1 MFTCFQS
8 CFFFEGVLQVPDPP
22 SYLERPGESLLVS
35 PLFSEAQRAK
45 VAWRVLWWERAFSH
59 HRGRDSAQKVL
70 EPRPL
75 SPSGYPDNRRCWM
88 LTPEGLVAFTS
99 AETALGTQ
107 LPAPGS
113 AEGSRRGGQAVWLPR
128 DSPFGVVLSPGILGA
143 WAQDCWHLVI
153 NPLLPGLP
161 EGCSSSWNH
170 LGTCSQSCLS
180 PRVPLPRP
188 SHCHPP

>member
-88 LTPEGLVAFTS
+88 LTLEVLVAFC
-99 AETALGTQ
+99 Q
-107 LPAPGS
+107 QKP
-113 AEGSRRGGQAVWLPR
+113 
-128 DSPFGVVLSPGILGA
+128 
-143 WAQDCWHLVI
+143 
-153 NPLLPGLP
+153 
-161 EGCSSSWNH
+161 
-170 LGTCSQSCLS
+170 
-180 PRVPLPRP
+180 
-188 SHCHPP
+188 